1 MHSNYDDLQYQRI
14 SELKPM
20 YYYNILDQY
29 YESKLFDSALEI
41 NYEMYRINGD
51 KDKELSLIDYLNTV
65 RPNVAELIT
74 KKKVNERKNQLVISL
89 MFLKY
94 VYSDNLIIRPNDN
107 SNEITTELYNSLLH
121 RYQGALENKM
131 EGSSFISDYIKFL
144 NIRFNQVDLIRGS
157 SYIKEDKWISNKKA
171 TINHKNNKDDDNYCF
186 MYALNQKKIGDHP
199 ERINKIMPF
208 ITKYNWNNINFT
220 SQRKDWERFEKD
232 NTDIALNILSV
243 PRNKKKQ

>member
-1 MHSNYDDLQYQRI
+1 
-14 SELKPM
+14 
-20 YYYNILDQY
+20 
-29 YESKLFDSALEI
+29 
-41 NYEMYRINGD
+41 
-51 KDKELSLIDYLNTV
+51 
-65 RPNVAELIT
+65 
-74 KKKVNERKNQLVISL
+74 

-121 RYQGALENKM
+121 RYQEVLENKM
-131 EGSSFISDYIKFL
+131 EGSSFKSDYIKFL

-157 SYIKEDKWISNKKA
+157 SYIKEDKWISNKKEK
-171 TINHKNNKDDDNYCF
+171 NHQKN
-186 MYALNQKKIGDHP
+186 NQKKIGDHP

-243 PRNKKKQ
+243 PHNKKNNRNTIQIKV